1 MSVESNY
8 AIVIA
13 THGDWLTNL
22 ALVFQPSRSETKSNR
37 ILARVFP
44 RLQKVPGSC

>member
-13 THGDWLTNL
+13 THGDWLINL
-22 ALVFQPSRSETKSNR
+22 ALVFNQLEVKTKAIASCTREFSR
-37 ILARVFP
+37 A
-44 RLQKVPGSC
+44 